1 MATARDLVKNKES
14 SSIFLVP
21 SDATAFDAMKLMAE
35 HNVGAL
41 LVKGADGN
49 IQGIVSE
56 RDFILKLEVL
66 GRDPQE
72 TPILEI
78 MTDDVLYVESTQSIE
93 ECMVLMND
101 KNIRHLPV
109 FTGKKLIGLIS
120 IRDVLREV
128 INEQK
133 SMISHL
139 EHYIRGGAH

>member
-1 MATARDLVKNKES
+1 MTTARDLVKHKES
-14 SSIFLVP
+14 SSIFLIA
-21 SDATAFDAMKLMAE
+21 SDANAFDAMKVMAE

-41 LVKGADGN
+41 LVKGEDGN
-49 IQGIVSE
+49 IRGIVSE

-66 GRDPQE
+66 GRDPQQ

-78 MTDDVLYVESTQSIE
+78 MTDDVLYVESTQSVE
-93 ECMVLMND
+93 ECMVLMNE

-109 FTGKKLIGLIS
+109 FTGKKLIGVIS

-139 EHYIRGGAH
+139 EHYIHGGTN